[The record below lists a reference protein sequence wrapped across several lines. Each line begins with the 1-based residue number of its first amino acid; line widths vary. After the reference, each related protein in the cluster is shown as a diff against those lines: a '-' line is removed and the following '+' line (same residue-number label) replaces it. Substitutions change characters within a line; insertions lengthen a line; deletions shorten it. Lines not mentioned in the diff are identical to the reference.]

1 MINVC
6 TSMLCLVRE
15 SLLENDFASNMKML
29 QVSKPF
35 RVDVEFMKS
44 TFLQNY
50 PEADMRLIL
59 NKAELLSL

>member
-1 MINVC
+1 
-6 TSMLCLVRE
+6 MLCLVRE

-44 TFLQNY
+44 TCLQNY

-59 NKAELLSL
+59 NKAEHLSQ